1 MKKKAVDNHRNR
13 PYFSSIILAFN
24 GLTHAR
30 DSRSNTLEL
39 TASPNTAA

>member
-13 PYFSSIILAFN
+13 PYFLNILHAFN
-24 GLTHAR
+24 GLMHAR
-30 DSRSNTLEL
+30 DRRSNTLEL